1 MEKTQTYLI
10 GRNNLFRQ
18 GLRSLLKDSPFE
30 ITAESASLTEAT
42 IAENNPPELV
52 IMDLSLDTELAVE
65 RVREVGE
72 RLPGTPLVVLTE
84 SLSTRHLAA
93 CLEAGANGYLIKD
106 ISCDA
111 LLQSLRL
118 VMLGEK
124 VFPTHLATQ
133 LVNGTVSTLPTP
145 THNRNNHG
153 LSEREMQIIQCLV
166 QGESNKMIANR
177 LNIAEAT
184 VKVHMKTLL
193 RKINAANRTQAAI
206 WALDNG
212 ITSQAAQESRES
224 A

>member
-1 MEKTQTYLI
+1 
-10 GRNNLFRQ
+10 
-18 GLRSLLKDSPFE
+18 
-30 ITAESASLTEAT
+30 
-42 IAENNPPELV
+42 
-52 IMDLSLDTELAVE
+52 MDLSPDTDSAVE
-65 RVREVGE
+65 RVKEVCE
-72 RLPGTPLVVLTE
+72 RLPGVPLVVLTE

-133 LVNGTVSTLPTP
+133 LVNGTVTTAPVPIPS
-145 THNRNNHG
+145 RNNHG

-193 RKINAANRTQAAI
+193 RKINAVNRTQAAI

-212 ITSQAAQESRES
+212 ITSQAMQESREP

>member
-1 MEKTQTYLI
+1 MEKTRTYLI

-30 ITAESASLTEAT
+30 ITAESASLAEAEG
-42 IAENNPPELV
+42 AFADSPPELV
-52 IMDLSLDTELAVE
+52 IMDLSPDAELATE
-65 RVREVGE
+65 RVEEVCE

-84 SLSTRHLAA
+84 SLSTRHLAV

-133 LVNGTVSTLPTP
+133 LVNGTVTTTP
-145 THNRNNHG
+145 NPVHSRNNHG

-166 QGESNKMIANR
+166 QGESNKMIPNR

-184 VKVHMKTLL
+184 AQVDEK
-193 RKINAANRTQAAI
+193 
-206 WALDNG
+206 NG
-212 ITSQAAQESRES
+212 EAGKRV
-224 A
+224 